1 MELKGVQLADIL
13 NREIDNMTDE
23 NTSRSDVISQMARA
37 AGISSSTVNQ
47 ILTAS
52 INCPPLSRLSGF
64 SDVLGVSQQ
73 SLRSAAE
80 SDGCEYIETSG
91 LSVHPS
97 LATFDKSINLKL
109 RKIRDKYSQE

>member
-1 MELKGVQLADIL
+1 
-13 NREIDNMTDE
+13 MTDE

-37 AGISSSTVNQ
+37 AGISS
-47 ILTAS
+47 
-52 INCPPLSRLSGF
+52 

-97 LATFDKSINLKL
+97 LATFDKSINVRFNEK
-109 RKIRDKYSQE
+109 